1 MTPYSS
7 LCDDFGIYVYVNTK
21 MELPSGRETVL
32 HFFNSLQKTFPTMS
46 DFDCRGGN
54 EYVLEEDREQGS
66 YRWIGLELK
75 RFASGFVNPP
85 SVEAADTQHE
95 RVLEI
100 APYHL
105 DFGSLDCESL
115 DVLFSFDF
123 LYSGNHDELVAEALG
138 LNTTLE
144 SVLQM
149 QGTKVLGYEPSLM
162 LALDDTCRL
171 QCRLNIE
178 TRTNAYQIRTNQ
190 FPEAP
195 ITVYFTVRQYWA
207 KQTGK
212 TFIEGYRNQRKIC
225 QELVDQHIIPAVIK
239 PLSQTIENKR

>member
-1 MTPYSS
+1 MNPYGS

-46 DFDCRGGN
+46 DFECRGGN

-66 YRWIGLELK
+66 YRWIGLEVK

-123 LYSGNHDELVAEALG
+123 IYSGNHDELVAEALG

-144 SVLQM
+144 SLLQM

-212 TFIEGYRNQRKIC
+212 TFIEAYQNQRKIC

>member
-54 EYVLEEDREQGS
+54 EYVLEEDRDQGS